1 MKKIILYIGS
11 LERGGAERVLS
22 NIANHLSDKYNVILV
37 TDIITENAEVYPLR
51 SAIKRLNLGIING
64 GLRGNI
70 KRIKMLREIINE
82 EKPDAVLSFM
92 GPNNIRMLL
101 ASRHMSLRKIVSV
114 RNDPNFE
121 YGKGF
126 KKIFARN
133 IFRKASGCVFQT
145 SDAMAYFPKSVQK
158 KSTIIWNPVASQF
171 FENPWNC
178 TKEQIIVVG
187 RLTVQ
192 KNPLLAL
199 SAFQLIADEFPNI
212 ELAYFGSGELKDEI
226 LAAARKCRLSERV
239 HITENVA
246 DIESHVRNSRLFL
259 LTSDFEGM
267 PNSLLEA
274 MAIGIPIIATDCP
287 CGGPRTIVKGFG
299 DKVLIP
305 CRNPEAA
312 AEKMRRILLD
322 ETAQNELCHLERER
336 SELFRT
342 AVVMKKWEDF
352 LFKN

>member
-1 MKKIILYIGS
+1 MKKIVLYIGS
-11 LERGGAERVLS
+11 LERGGAERVMS
-22 NIANHLSDKYNVILV
+22 NIANYLSDKYNVILV
-37 TDIITENAEVYPLR
+37 TDIIAENAEVYPLR
-51 SAIKRLNLGIING
+51 PTIKRLNLGIING

-82 EKPDAVLSFM
+82 EKPDTILSFL

-121 YGKGF
+121 YGKGL

-145 SDAMAYFPKSVQK
+145 SDAMTYFPKPVQK
-158 KSTIIWNPVASQF
+158 RSSIIWNPVADKF

-187 RLTVQ
+187 RLTSQ

-199 SAFQLIADEFPNI
+199 SAFQLIADEFPNV

-226 LAAARKCRLSERV
+226 LTVARKYHLGERV
-239 HITENVA
+239 HITDNVA
-246 DIESHVRNSRLFL
+246 NIENHVRNSRLFL

-274 MAIGIPIIATDCP
+274 MAIGVPIIATDCP
-287 CGGPRTIVKGFG
+287 CGGPRDIVKGFE

-305 CRNPEAA
+305 CGNPEAA
-312 AEKMRRILLD
+312 AEKMRSILLD

-336 SELFRT
+336 SELFKT